1 MTQKTNQGGLG
12 SSKEWETEKKVKN
25 IPDAMKIMKINFI
38 AIVVLTLV
46 CNLEESNNDI
56 IFSRCKANETR
67 KDLRFGRS
75 FENQMKTEMIKMK
88 KQFRKKNLR
97 HKTRK
102 KINKSIH
109 MEEGNRR
116 KSYLITAWWNNKSG
130 QNHQGKKTRDSLAAI
145 ISKHDIDIIGI
156 SESNISKEDDK
167 GINKIKSYDLIN
179 DKILQSGKSRSSI
192 YVKSKLKYP
201 SGWI

>member
-46 CNLEESNNDI
+46 RNLEESNNDI

-88 KQFRKKNLR
+88 KQFRKKNLPTQNKEENQQIHPHGR
-97 HKTRK
+97 RKPEEKLSYHSMVEQQIRTESSRK
-102 KINKSIH
+102 KNQ
-109 MEEGNRR
+109 GQ
-116 KSYLITAWWNNKSG
+116 SG
-130 QNHQGKKTRDSLAAI
+130 SNHQ
-145 ISKHDIDIIGI
+145 
-156 SESNISKEDDK
+156 
-167 GINKIKSYDLIN
+167 
-179 DKILQSGKSRSSI
+179 
-192 YVKSKLKYP
+192 
-201 SGWI
+201 

>member
-46 CNLEESNNDI
+46 RNLEESNNDI

-88 KQFRKKNLR
+88 KQF
-97 HKTRK
+97 
-102 KINKSIH
+102 
-109 MEEGNRR
+109 
-116 KSYLITAWWNNKSG
+116 
-130 QNHQGKKTRDSLAAI
+130 
-145 ISKHDIDIIGI
+145 
-156 SESNISKEDDK
+156 
-167 GINKIKSYDLIN
+167 
-179 DKILQSGKSRSSI
+179 
-192 YVKSKLKYP
+192 
-201 SGWI
+201 